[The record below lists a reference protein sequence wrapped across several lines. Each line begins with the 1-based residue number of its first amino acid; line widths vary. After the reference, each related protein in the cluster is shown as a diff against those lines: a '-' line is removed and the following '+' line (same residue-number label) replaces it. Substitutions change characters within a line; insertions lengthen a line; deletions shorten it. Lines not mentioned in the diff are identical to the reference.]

1 MPAIPLLQ
9 STGGAASNPGE
20 EIMPIERRRNTGL
33 PALALAAGLGLSG
46 CVGETLHRGYIPSE
60 SALQQVQVGAPRE
73 QVLLALGTPSTTADF
88 GGEVF
93 YYISQVTSRSVAFL
107 NTRVVDQTVLA
118 IYFDESSRVA
128 DVAQYGLEDG
138 RVINLVS
145 RTTRT
150 GGRDL
155 SFLSQ
160 ILGAAGNL
168 TATPSEP

>member
-1 MPAIPLLQ
+1 MQ
-9 STGGAASNPGE
+9 TVGHGASNLRRE
-20 EIMPIERRRNTGL
+20 RKVMPIERRL
-33 PALALAAGLGLSG
+33 PIAVPALALCAFVTLSG
-46 CVGETLHRGYIPSE
+46 CVGETLHRGYIPSA

-93 YYISQVTSRSVAFL
+93 YYISQVTSRPVAFL

-118 IYFDESSRVA
+118 VYLDDQSRVTN
-128 DVAQYGLEDG
+128 VAQYGLEDG
-138 RVINLVS
+138 KVIDLVS
-145 RTTRT
+145 RTTPT

-168 TATPSEP
+168 ATTPAQPQ